1 MADVNLTISSGVTV
15 SIGVGSVASYRSQYF
30 IFTDGTNTVRRGVR
44 DGHDVYDVALTA
56 TGFDGI
62 EDTDWKNKEKDPIQ

>member
-15 SIGVGSVASYRSQYF
+15 SIGVGRSSSYINQYF

-44 DGHDVYDVALTA
+44 DGHDVYDVELTSA
-56 TGFDGI
+56 GFDGI
-62 EDTDWKNKEKDPIQ
+62 EDTDWKNKEEDPI